1 MSIKRDAKD
10 LNYDQSES
18 AFHLVPVNLTI
29 NINNFN
35 NQRGKNQNFDDNSDS
50 TILNGKQQDNTKVN
64 KVSSKSGI
72 DQRYL
77 DNQRI
82 DKTEINLI
90 NRSIMKEQETVLP
103 IKDYTKQHY
112 YNNDGLLPHKQQSSG
127 PIL

>member
-35 NQRGKNQNFDDNSDS
+35 NKRAKNQNFDDNSDS
-50 TILNGKQQDNTKVN
+50 TILNGKQQDNSKVN

-103 IKDYTKQHY
+103 IKDYTK
-112 YNNDGLLPHKQQSSG
+112 
-127 PIL
+127 